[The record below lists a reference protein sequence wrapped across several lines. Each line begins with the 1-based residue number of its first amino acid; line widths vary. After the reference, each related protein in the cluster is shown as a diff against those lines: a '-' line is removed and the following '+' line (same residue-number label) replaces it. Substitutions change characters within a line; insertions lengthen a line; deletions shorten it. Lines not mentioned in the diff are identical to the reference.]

1 MAGMNDAKPKGPES
15 TLSHRLLKMMPRS
28 LWLQT
33 LTLLGISLVGST
45 LTVAP
50 LGYARFREDA
60 DTDLLKHGQTLTQ
73 TLEQHS
79 ELRLA
84 ATHGDSGPAT
94 ALLTSIAASDEEIT
108 YVALLNGNRQLI
120 AFAPKKL
127 QRAELLDI
135 LGKQIVGAETLHDA
149 EHNVYRFTRRMGPGQ
164 DVVGEALA
172 LGGSPAIPDDKVLGY
187 VALGLSDLSAAT
199 RVRGQTTGAVV
210 AMTLIL
216 FNVFIL
222 LHMRWVT
229 RRVYDM
235 VSFARGITDGDLTQ
249 SLPDVGDDDLGRL
262 GGTLQMLSS
271 RNNEVVR
278 ELATASSALSIAS
291 TELLSAASSHAASA
305 STQAGSVA
313 EMGATVSELRETF
326 SHATN
331 KAETVID
338 LARRSEESSS
348 GGADAVRDSIDEM
361 SHIRDQVAAIAHTIR
376 ELVQRTD
383 QIDAIIEVVT
393 DLAEQSNV
401 LALNAGIEAAKAA
414 EYGRGFGVVAR
425 EVRSLAERSKES
437 TSQIKLILQ
446 DIQRAG
452 RDAIHVIEEGNRR
465 AESGANVARA
475 AGVSIERLGEAIAAS
490 SAAAM
495 QIATSTRQQS
505 LGVDQ
510 IWQATQEIDRV
521 ANETASGIA
530 QIESAAGTSSVC
542 CRRRWQVLWAP
553 TKCNDGLRAPTPAPT
568 RPWPNS
574 VAAPTHLA

>member
-1 MAGMNDAKPKGPES
+1 MAGMNDANARAPSALPPQQ
-15 TLSHRLLKMMPRS
+15 RWALLPRS

-33 LTLLGISLVGST
+33 LMLLAVSLVSS
-45 LTVAP
+45 LLVVAP
-50 LGYARFREDA
+50 VSYAYFRDDA
-60 DTDLLKHGQTLTQ
+60 ESGLLKHGQTLIH
-73 TLEQHS
+73 TLDQHA

-84 ATHGDSGPAT
+84 ATQGDGGHAS
-94 ALLTSIAASDEEIT
+94 ALLTSIAVSDQEVT
-108 YVALLNGNRQLI
+108 YVALLGGDRQLI
-120 AFAPKKL
+120 AYAPKTL
-127 QRAELLDI
+127 EQGDLLELLAKH
-135 LGKQIVGAETLHDA
+135 LSGPEAAHDA
-149 EHNVYRFTRRMGPGQ
+149 EQGTYRFTRRLGQGP
-164 DVVGEALA
+164 DAVSVAPTLA
-172 LGGSPAIPDDKVLGY
+172 GSLPVADAKALGY
-187 VALGLSDLSAAT
+187 VALGLADTSAAM

-210 AMTLIL
+210 ATTLIL
-216 FNVFIL
+216 FNFLIL

-229 RRVYDM
+229 RRVHDM
-235 VSFARGITDGDLTQ
+235 VRFARGVTGGDLTQ
-249 SLPDVGDDDLGRL
+249 TLPDVGDDDLGRL
-262 GGTLQMLSS
+262 GSALQMLSL
-271 RNNEVVR
+271 RNNTVVR
-278 ELATASSALSIAS
+278 ELATASSALSAAS
-291 TELLSAASSHAASA
+291 TELWSAASGQAASA

-313 EMGATVSELRETF
+313 EMGATVSQLRETF

-475 AGVSIERLGEAIAAS
+475 AGVSIEKLGEAIAAS

-530 QIESAAGTSSVC
+530 QIEAAAGKLSMLST
-542 CRRRWQVLWAP
+542 
-553 TKCNDGLRAPTPAPT
+553 T
-568 RPWPNS
+568 
-574 VAAPTHLA
+574 LAGIVGTYKV